1 MRDALPRAGS
11 SKSMCSTT
19 FDQAQQSFW
28 VSLWR
33 RGREMSGIASR
44 TDFES
49 ELALIPHSSLDPRLL
64 EARLEILLL
73 FE

>member
-49 ELALIPHSSLDPRLL
+49 ELR
-64 EARLEILLL
+64 
-73 FE
+73 

>member
-1 MRDALPRAGS
+1 
-11 SKSMCSTT
+11 MCSTT
-19 FDQAQQSFW
+19 FDWPHHDHW

-33 RGREMSGIASR
+33 RGREMTDIASR

-49 ELALIPHSSLDPRLL
+49 ELALIGHSSLDPWLL
-64 EARLEILLL
+64 EARLEILLR